1 MAATGTGLVEAAMPK
16 TIDGTD
22 LDRAGVLEL
31 LWEFNADAKA
41 LSRRG
46 LCGTATVEYADC
58 HAAIDDCLEAL
69 GL

>member
-1 MAATGTGLVEAAMPK
+1 MPH
-16 TIDGTD
+16 TIDGTELDGAD
-22 LDRAGVLEL
+22 LLDL
-31 LWEFNADAKA
+31 LTEFNADAKA

-58 HAAIDDCLEAL
+58 HAAIDDVLGAL